1 MKNKNKTVKYFNE
14 KNFSIVK
21 ILLIILTVISAF
33 VATFIRGGGPIGL
46 PILLLCIIGF
56 VICNSLKIKDS
67 EVEQALK
74 KIIQDNQI
82 KCSDNT
88 IIGYDF
94 RNTTVKK
101 RKDGKLI
108 SPICYITNITLSS
121 SVETVFKIYIIDLIS
136 SSVQMVSHSVNDNG
150 DITLTEE
157 TVSTNVGHIKVSYI
171 RINSCNY
178 TIPVTLNDYKSSQL
192 IESICNRK

>member
-1 MKNKNKTVKYFNE
+1 MTNKNQTVKYFNQ

-21 ILLIILTVISAF
+21 ILLVILTVISAF

-46 PILLLCIIGF
+46 PILLMCIIGF
-56 VICNSLKIKDS
+56 IILNSLKIKDS
-67 EVEQALK
+67 EIEQVLK
-74 KIIQDNQI
+74 KIIQHNEID
-82 KCSDNT
+82 CSDNT
-88 IIGYDF
+88 IIGYDL

-136 SSVQMVSHSVNDNG
+136 SSVQMVSHIVNDNG

>member
-108 SPICYITNITLSS
+108 SPI
-121 SVETVFKIYIIDLIS
+121 
-136 SSVQMVSHSVNDNG
+136 
-150 DITLTEE
+150 
-157 TVSTNVGHIKVSYI
+157 
-171 RINSCNY
+171 
-178 TIPVTLNDYKSSQL
+178 
-192 IESICNRK
+192 